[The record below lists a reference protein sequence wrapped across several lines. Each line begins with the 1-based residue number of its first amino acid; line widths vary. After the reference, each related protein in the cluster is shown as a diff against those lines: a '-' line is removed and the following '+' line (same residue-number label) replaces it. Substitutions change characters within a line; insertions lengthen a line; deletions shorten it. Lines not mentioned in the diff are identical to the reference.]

1 MGLRHLH
8 RDFALALLL
17 GMIFHAG
24 PAAAQAARPAPP
36 PISDEARAVLTRKMA
51 EVIERTRDIKVVY
64 QDVLGEG
71 EGAWDPDP
79 RYPTD
84 TVNCIT
90 WLHLLLAEVYGN
102 TPEEKL
108 RVMDRVRYFDGHVGF
123 GFRKH
128 YTDQWTEID
137 PLPLRKVDLRSCES
151 SAVKTIHLELDPER
165 FTRNIKYSC
174 PLYHMNR
181 STFDLDV
188 VPPHGLVQCAGGL
201 APGYYVLFPVATE
214 RYLQRY
220 GGFSG
225 PMGQVHTVL
234 LEVPPRLPPGAPP
247 ESRDAGNF
255 KVLHASIS
263 KGKVV
268 ETELASYV
276 LHMWNLYSSYV
287 VYELVPEPDWDWR
300 SAPPMDE
307 EARAIAAC
315 EGKLE
320 GNVARLFETEVQP
333 AAPKKNPGSQP

>member
-1 MGLRHLH
+1 MSLRYFH
-8 RDFALALLL
+8 RDLALALLL
-17 GMIFHAG
+17 GAISLAG
-24 PAAAQAARPAPP
+24 PAAAQARPAPP
-36 PISDEARAVLTRKMA
+36 VSDEARAVLTRKMA
-51 EVIERTRDIKVVY
+51 EAIERTRDIKVVY

-90 WLHLLLAEVYGN
+90 WLYLLLAEVYGD

-108 RVMDRVRYFDGHVGF
+108 EVMDRVRYFDGHVGF

-137 PLPLRKVDLRSCES
+137 PLPLRKVDFKACPS
-151 SAVKTIHLELDPER
+151 SAVKTLHLQLDPDR
-165 FTRNIKYSC
+165 FAKNIRYGC
-174 PLYHMNR
+174 PLYHR
-181 STFDLDV
+181 DKTSFDLEV

-214 RYLQRY
+214 RYLQKY

-234 LEVPPRLPPGAPP
+234 LEVPPRLAPGSDPD
-247 ESRDAGNF
+247 SRDAGSF

-263 KGKVV
+263 RGKVV

-300 SAPPMDE
+300 STPPMDE
-307 EARAIAAC
+307 EAKAVAAC
-315 EGKLE
+315 EAKLE
-320 GNVARLFETEVQP
+320 GSVARLFENEVQP
-333 AAPKKNPGSQP
+333 APKKNSGSQP